1 MERIKRWLI
10 RDLENECG
18 QDMVEYALIV
28 AIISMPIVL
37 AVIVIPPAFTT
48 WAEQVA
54 GVITGA

>member
-10 RDLENECG
+10 RVLKNEHG

-28 AIISMPIVL
+28 GIISVPIVL

-48 WAEQVA
+48 WAQQVA
-54 GVITGA
+54 GVVTGA